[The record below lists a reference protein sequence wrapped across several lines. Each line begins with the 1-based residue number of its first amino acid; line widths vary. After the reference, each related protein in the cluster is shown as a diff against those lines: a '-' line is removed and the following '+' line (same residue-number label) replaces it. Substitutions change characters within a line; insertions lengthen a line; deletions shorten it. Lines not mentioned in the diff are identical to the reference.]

1 MSFLC
6 PFSCL
11 APARPGDPHGLS
23 PRKHWQY
30 LLRIPRLG
38 ADAGVA
44 RRPFHPPSHDH
55 NDHPSSHPHT
65 SPDPWADITR
75 RQMEWPLQAM
85 LAMLHGAEAMGTIEL
100 NYAHMLRQ
108 HHEAVLARLA
118 AAEDVTQMWAAQAE
132 LLRFDA
138 AGSLR
143 CWQETLDAWVHAGQ
157 DMLNRMASAADR
169 NGGDP
174 LLAAFLALQSCMHSG
189 FRPMDDLFN
198 APYSRPL
205 DGGRAAPQPR

>member
-1 MSFLC
+1 MASR
-6 PFSCL
+6 PAIIGSTSSESL
-11 APARPGDPHGLS
+11 ASAQTQVLPDGPSTHPHTTTTTTPA
-23 PRKHWQY
+23 
-30 LLRIPRLG
+30 
-38 ADAGVA
+38 AT
-44 RRPFHPPSHDH
+44 
-55 NDHPSSHPHT
+55 PHT

-75 RQMEWPLQAM
+75 RQMEWPLQVM